1 MQAGLVYFASSA
13 GKMVVT
19 SAISPVVQ
27 STVTLITSLRT
38 STLGTV
44 TLQDVLQKR
53 DITCTLQTIEA
64 TMIALKCNKEP
75 LKTAAEHVVQQIHQ
89 IHQLLTKIAD
99 ITAAHNAGYV
109 SRWRQLCLDEEI
121 VQLENFMDILG
132 KRFQLLCDIRSV
144 VDITYK

>member
-1 MQAGLVYFASSA
+1 
-13 GKMVVT
+13 
-19 SAISPVVQ
+19 
-27 STVTLITSLRT
+27 
-38 STLGTV
+38 
-44 TLQDVLQKR
+44 
-53 DITCTLQTIEA
+53 
-64 TMIALKCNKEP
+64 MIALKCNKEP

-144 VDITYK
+144 VDITYN